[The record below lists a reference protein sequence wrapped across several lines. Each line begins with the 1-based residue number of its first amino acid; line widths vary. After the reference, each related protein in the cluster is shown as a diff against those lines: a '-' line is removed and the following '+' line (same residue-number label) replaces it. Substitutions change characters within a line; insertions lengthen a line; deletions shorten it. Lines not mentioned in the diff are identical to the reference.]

1 MSYPIDNSIF
11 LLKRW
16 GCRFLSAL
24 VLTLSGGALAG
35 QSTSIGV
42 SYAAESPHFRIVAA
56 SRAGGVV
63 EKTAEKILR
72 RLEIARAALIAL
84 HGENWVAEGVL
95 HVWLPENSRAFRK
108 IVDMDYERGIFVSGP
123 RLNWIA
129 IDPDAAQP
137 DEIVVHEYL
146 HAVLHKLYPQLPRW
160 IEEGVCEYYAAL
172 RYVNKAGKTFLETGV
187 APGNRLLV
195 LRRSGGWDVK
205 RLAGKDFPAE
215 AYAWAWAHI
224 HLALRNQELGAL
236 LKDPASV
243 NWARPYAEEEFPA
256 TLRPAV
262 APPQFVI
269 QRLDV
274 ARAAELRALAVAA
287 FETSPG
293 AAPGEALFLEGFR
306 LLDDG
311 KAAAAR
317 PLLEEALRAS
327 PSQSSW
333 WLTLANA
340 YSELN
345 LRTLQREAI
354 NRAIHT
360 SVTIAEKN
368 AAKAAAAAL
377 E

>member
-42 SYAAESPHFRIVAA
+42 SYAAESPHFRIVTAP
-56 SRAGGVV
+56 RAGGAA
-63 EKTAEKILR
+63 EKAAEKILR
-72 RLEIARAALIAL
+72 RLEIARAALMAL

-137 DEIVVHEYL
+137 EEIVVHEYL
-146 HAVLHKLYPQLPRW
+146 HAVLHRRYPSLPRW
-160 IEEGVCEYYAAL
+160 IEEGVCEYYAPL
-172 RYVNKAGKTFLETGV
+172 RYIQKGAKPFLESGA
-187 APGNRLLV
+187 APGNRLQV

-205 RLAGKDFPAE
+205 RLTGNEFPAE
-215 AYAWAWAHI
+215 AYAWAWAHL
-224 HLALRNQELGAL
+224 HLALRDRELSAL
-236 LKDPASV
+236 LDNHV
-243 NWARPYAEEEFPA
+243 NVRWVQPRADEEFPVK
-256 TLRPAV
+256 LRPAA
-262 APPQFVI
+262 APPQITI
-269 QRLDV
+269 QRLDA
-274 ARAAELRALAVAA
+274 ARAAELRALATAA
-287 FETSPG
+287 FEKSPG
-293 AAPGEALFLEGFR
+293 AVPGEARFLEGLR
-306 LLDDG
+306 LLDEG
-311 KAAAAR
+311 QASAAR
-317 PLLEEALRAS
+317 VLLEEALRAS

-333 WLTLANA
+333 WLTLASA
-340 YSELN
+340 YGELD

-354 NRAIHT
+354 GKAINT
-360 SVTIAEKN
+360 SATNTEKS
-368 AAKAAAAAL
+368 AARAAAAAIQ
-377 E
+377 

>member
-16 GCRFLSAL
+16 GCRLLSAL

-56 SRAGGVV
+56 PRAAGLA
-63 EKTAEKILR
+63 EKTLR
-72 RLEIARAALIAL
+72 RLESVRAALTEL
-84 HGENWVAEGVL
+84 HGEDWAADGVL
-95 HVWLPENSRAFRK
+95 HVWLPENARAFRK
-108 IVDMDYERGIFVSGP
+108 IVAMDYERGIFVSGP

-137 DEIVVHEYL
+137 EEIVVHEYL
-146 HAVLHKLYPQLPRW
+146 HAVLHKRYPQLPRW
-160 IEEGVCEYYAAL
+160 IAEGVCEYYAAL
-172 RYVNKAGKTFLETGV
+172 RYVNKGGKSFLEIGV

-195 LRRSGGWDVK
+195 LRRSGGWDVR

-224 HLALRNQELGAL
+224 HLALRRNELSAL
-236 LKDPASV
+236 LDGHASASWV
-243 NWARPYAEEEFPA
+243 QPRAEEDFPT

-262 APPQFVI
+262 APPQVTVK
-269 QRLDV
+269 RLDST
-274 ARAAELRALAVAA
+274 AAAELRALATSA

-293 AAPGEALFLEGFR
+293 TTPGETLFLEGLR
-306 LLDDG
+306 LLDEG
-311 KAAAAR
+311 QASAAR

-340 YSELN
+340 YGELN

-354 NRAIHT
+354 SKAINTAVT
-360 SVTIAEKN
+360 STEKS
-368 AAKAAAAAL
+368 AARAAATAL